1 MRFRSRSE
9 RAQASAEL
17 IAIVPL
23 LLFGALALAQ
33 GVVAGWALLSAGE
46 AARSAARI
54 AHVGGDADEAADR
67 ALPDALE
74 PAETSVEASSVEVEV
89 RAPAI
94 LPGMPRISV
103 RASAALDPEGGG

>member
-1 MRFRSRSE
+1 MRPPVRSE

-17 IAIVPL
+17 VAIVPL
-23 LLFGALALAQ
+23 LIFGALALAQ

-54 AHVGGDADEAADR
+54 AHVGGDAEAAAER

-74 PAETSVEASSVEVEV
+74 PGETSVEGSRVEVEV
-89 RAPAI
+89 RAPAL
-94 LPGMPRISV
+94 LPGVPSIPVS
-103 RASAALDPEGGG
+103 ASAALDPKGG